1 MKKKGKKEKIG
12 VVVAA
17 VVATVFGASLAMAA
31 GQQGQK
37 SQPMDSKPGPA
48 FQTIDGKVQKIDGEV
63 YTVEDYN
70 GNQVRLV
77 VGKDTKKLRG
87 PKKVG
92 DTVRAEVT
100 RGGFANSI
108 Q

>member
-1 MKKKGKKEKIG
+1 MKKKGKKKTG

-17 VVATVFGASLAMAA
+17 AIATIFGVSLAMA
-31 GQQGQK
+31 GSKQGQK
-37 SQPMDSKPGPA
+37 SHQMDSKPGPA
-48 FQTIDGKVQKIDGEV
+48 FQTIDGKVQKIDGDV

-70 GNQVRLV
+70 GNQIRLV
-77 VGKDTKKLRG
+77 VGKETKKLRG

>member
-1 MKKKGKKEKIG
+1 MKKKGKKKIG

-17 VVATVFGASLAMAA
+17 AVAAVFGVSLAMA
-31 GQQGQK
+31 GSQQGQK
-37 SQPMDSKPGPA
+37 SQQMDSKPGPA
-48 FQTIDGKVQKIDGEV
+48 FQTIDGKVQNIDGEV

-87 PKKVG
+87 DKKIG
-92 DTVRAEVT
+92 DRVRAEVT

>member
-1 MKKKGKKEKIG
+1 MKKKGKKKTG

-17 VVATVFGASLAMAA
+17 AVATIFGVSLAMA
-31 GQQGQK
+31 GSPQGQK
-37 SQPMDSKPGPA
+37 SQQMDSKPGPA
-48 FQTIDGKVQKIDGEV
+48 FQTIDGKVQKIDGDV

-77 VGKDTKKLRG
+77 VGKETKKLRG